1 MEDNMDNNIGTLI
14 NRSSKLLKNKIN
26 ISLENLGLTPVQWSV
41 LKDIYNIEEL
51 KGDIEELTPLEIGR
65 RLNLDKATLSGVINR
80 LINKEWIEKIKN
92 PKDKRSF
99 YLLLTQK
106 ALYNMEELEQI
117 NNETI
122 KKAAEGLSS
131 QEIKLLEKYLETFI
145 KNLDNE

>member
-1 MEDNMDNNIGTLI
+1 MDNNIGVLI
-14 NRSSKLLKNKIN
+14 NRSSKLLKNRMN
-26 ISLENLGLTPVQWSV
+26 ISLENLGLTAVQWSV

-106 ALYNMEELEQI
+106 ALYNMEELEKI
-117 NNETI
+117 NSETI
-122 KKAAEGLSS
+122 EKAAEGLSN

>member
-1 MEDNMDNNIGTLI
+1 MDNNIGTLI

-26 ISLENLGLTPVQWSV
+26 ISLENLGLTAVQWSV

-117 NNETI
+117 NNVTI

>member
-1 MEDNMDNNIGTLI
+1 MDNNIGTLI

-26 ISLENLGLTPVQWSV
+26 ISLENLGLTAVQWSV

-65 RLNLDKATLSGVINR
+65 RLNLDKATLSGVVNR
-80 LINKEWIEKIKN
+80 LINKEWIEKIRN

>member
-1 MEDNMDNNIGTLI
+1 MDNNIGTLI

-26 ISLENLGLTPVQWSV
+26 ISLENLGLTAVQGSV

>member
-26 ISLENLGLTPVQWSV
+26 ISLENLGLTAVQWSV

-51 KGDIEELTPLEIGR
+51 KGDIEELTPLEIGI

>member
-26 ISLENLGLTPVQWSV
+26 ISLENLGLTAVQWSV

-106 ALYNMEELEQI
+106 ALHNMEELEQI

-122 KKAAEGLSS
+122 KKAAAGLSS

>member
-1 MEDNMDNNIGTLI
+1 MDNNIGTLI

-26 ISLENLGLTPVQWSV
+26 ISLENLGLTAVQWSV

-51 KGDIEELTPLEIGR
+51 KGDIEELTPLEIGI

>member
-1 MEDNMDNNIGTLI
+1 MDNNIGTLI

-26 ISLENLGLTPVQWSV
+26 ISLENLGLTAVQWSV

-117 NNETI
+117 SNETI

>member
-1 MEDNMDNNIGTLI
+1 MDNNIGTLI

-26 ISLENLGLTPVQWSV
+26 ISLENLGLTAVQWSV

-106 ALYNMEELEQI
+106 ALYNMEELEEI
-117 NNETI
+117 SNETI
-122 KKAAEGLSS
+122 KKAAEGLSR

>member
-1 MEDNMDNNIGTLI
+1 MDNNIGTLI

-26 ISLENLGLTPVQWSV
+26 ISLENLGLTAVQWSV

>member
-1 MEDNMDNNIGTLI
+1 MDNNIGTLI

-26 ISLENLGLTPVQWSV
+26 ISLGNLGLTAVQWSV

>member
-26 ISLENLGLTPVQWSV
+26 ISLENLGLTAVQWSV

>member
-1 MEDNMDNNIGTLI
+1 MDNNIGTLI

-26 ISLENLGLTPVQWSV
+26 ISLENLGLTAVQWSV

-122 KKAAEGLSS
+122 KKAADGLSS

>member
-1 MEDNMDNNIGTLI
+1 MDNNIGTLI

-26 ISLENLGLTPVQWSV
+26 ISLENLGLTAVQWSV

-65 RLNLDKATLSGVINR
+65 RLSLDKATLSGVINR

-117 NNETI
+117 NNVTI

>member
-1 MEDNMDNNIGTLI
+1 MDNNIGTLI

-26 ISLENLGLTPVQWSV
+26 ISLENLGLTAVQWSV

-51 KGDIEELTPLEIGR
+51 KGDIEELTPLEIGI

-117 NNETI
+117 NNDTI

>member
-26 ISLENLGLTPVQWSV
+26 ISLENLGLTAVQWSV

-131 QEIKLLEKYLETFI
+131 QEIKLLEKYLEIFI

>member
-1 MEDNMDNNIGTLI
+1 M
-14 NRSSKLLKNKIN
+14 
-26 ISLENLGLTPVQWSV
+26 GLTAVQGSV